1 MNEKRNDHQK
11 GGTGRD
17 RGVQRDPQERGRR
30 DQNPEQDRTRTGQ
43 VGGED
48 REDTARQGQR
58 GSQKSGIG
66 QQKPGRDMQEDVE

>member
-1 MNEKRNDHQK
+1 MNEKRNDRQE
-11 GGTGRD
+11 GGAGRD
-17 RGVQRDPQERGRR
+17 RGVKRDPQQGGR
-30 DQNPEQDRTRTGQ
+30 QGQKPEQDRTRTGQ

-58 GSQKSGIG
+58 GPQKGGIG